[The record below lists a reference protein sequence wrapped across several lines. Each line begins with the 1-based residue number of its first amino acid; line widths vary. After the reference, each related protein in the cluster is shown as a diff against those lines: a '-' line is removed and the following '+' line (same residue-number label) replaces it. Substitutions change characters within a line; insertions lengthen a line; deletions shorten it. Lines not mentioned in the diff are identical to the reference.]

1 VTTRKNMKRRDI
13 TARDRRAL
21 YALVPTAR
29 SKYLEPLIVQGLGP
43 FGFDPD
49 LHLAGRKYQQQ
60 TADTLINQR
69 ERLRA
74 LGYVLER
81 KPVGPRGEQRWVI
94 AGYHRAQARAYEL
107 GLIGGNTGRAVEHPH
122 AVAIVTALEDHEPD
136 YVVKLAVELASARPF
151 PEGLVAAKRASA

>member
-1 VTTRKNMKRRDI
+1 MKRRNL
-13 TARDRRAL
+13 TARDRRDL
-21 YALVPTAR
+21 YALVASAR

-43 FGFDPD
+43 FGYDPD
-49 LHLAGRKYQQQ
+49 LHLVGRKYVQQ

-94 AGYHRAQARAYEL
+94 AGYHLAQARAYEL
-107 GLIGGNTGRAVEHPH
+107 GLVGGNTGRDVEHPD
-122 AVAIVTALEDHEPD
+122 AVAMVKALEDHEPD
-136 YVVKLAVELASARPF
+136 YVVELALELATSTRQFAAC
-151 PEGLVAAKRASA
+151 LVAARQACR